1 MLVQLKMVHKEDCS
15 SDDSDTTLKASIWIL
30 QMTPAVS
37 FPLPPVGQAIVDA
50 DPPHGA
56 PTHALQLPEIIA
68 RRATAGVVLL
78 VGGAATATAL
88 ATREASPVVA
98 ARPLEPVVPVGAD
111 ELEDRVGRNL
121 GVDEHGGPIDHVVRR
136 RPHRPRVGTS
146 SYLWGHPRL
155 AHRRDPPK
163 HADIIG

>member
-1 MLVQLKMVHKEDCS
+1 
-15 SDDSDTTLKASIWIL
+15 
-30 QMTPAVS
+30 MTPTVS
-37 FPLPPVGQAIVDA
+37 FPLPPAGQAVVDA
-50 DPPHGA
+50 DPPNSA
-56 PTHALQLPEIIA
+56 ATDALQVPEGVA

-78 VGGAATATAL
+78 VGGATTATAL
-88 ATREASPVVA
+88 ATSEAPPVTA
-98 ARPLEPVVPVGAD
+98 SRPLEVLIEVGPD
-111 ELEDRVGRNL
+111 ELEDRLGRDL